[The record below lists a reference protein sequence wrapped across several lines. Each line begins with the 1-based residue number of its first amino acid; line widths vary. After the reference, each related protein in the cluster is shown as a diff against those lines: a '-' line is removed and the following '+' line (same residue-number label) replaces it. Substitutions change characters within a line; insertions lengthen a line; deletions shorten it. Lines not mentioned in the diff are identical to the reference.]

1 MPTTRGRKK
10 TQMSDDHLQALAKG
24 RSEGA
29 AVRRY
34 LVALE
39 THKPK
44 RGRKRTPDSMEKRLK
59 TIESQLNNADPLT
72 RVHLLQER
80 INLQQA
86 LEASN
91 DDIDMRA
98 LEEDF
103 IKAAKTYAD
112 RKKISYAA
120 WREAGVDAA
129 VLRKAGIKRAGNG
142 A

>member
-1 MPTTRGRKK
+1 MATTKRKRSSI
-10 TQMSDDHLQALAKG
+10 TDEHLEALAKG
-24 RSEGA
+24 RTEGS

-44 RGRKRTPDSMEKRLK
+44 RGRKRTPESMMKRLAAVEQELK
-59 TIESQLNNADPLT
+59 QCDPLT

-80 INLQQA
+80 MDLEHALDASGDAVDMAA
-86 LEASN
+86 LE
-91 DDIDMRA
+91 DDFVR
-98 LEEDF
+98 
-103 IKAAKTYAD
+103 AAKTYGD

-129 VLRKAGIKRAGNG
+129 VLKQAGIRRSG

>member
-1 MPTTRGRKK
+1 MATRGRKK
-10 TQMSDDHLQALAKG
+10 SAMSEEHLQALAKG

-39 THKPK
+39 SHKPK
-44 RGRKRTPDSMEKRLK
+44 RGRKRTPDSMMKRLK
-59 TIESQLNNADPLT
+59 MVEAQLPKADPLT

-80 INLQQA
+80 MDLQHALAASQEALDMQA
-86 LEASN
+86 LE
-91 DDIDMRA
+91 DD
-98 LEEDF
+98 F
-103 IKAAKTYAD
+103 VKAAKTYGE

-120 WREAGVDAA
+120 WREAGVGPI
-129 VLRKAGIKRAGNG
+129 VLKKAGIRRTG

>member
-1 MPTTRGRKK
+1 MATAKGRKK
-10 TQMSDDHLQALAKG
+10 TAMSDEHLQALAKG

-39 THKPK
+39 DHKPK
-44 RGRKRTPDSMEKRLK
+44 RGRKRTPESMERRL
-59 TIESQLNNADPLT
+59 TDIEAQLKAADPLT

-80 INLQQA
+80 IDLEHQ
-86 LEASN
+86 LEAVHSA
-91 DDIDMRA
+91 IDLEA

-103 IKAAKTYAD
+103 VRAAKTYGD

-129 VLRKAGIKRAGNG
+129 VLKRAGIRRT

>member
-1 MPTTRGRKK
+1 
-10 TQMSDDHLQALAKG
+10 MSDEHLQALANG

-39 THKPK
+39 DHKPK
-44 RGRKRTPDSMEKRLK
+44 RGRKRTPESMERRLVQ
-59 TIESQLNNADPLT
+59 IEDQLKAADPLT

-80 INLQQA
+80 IDLEHQ
-86 LEASN
+86 LEATNSA
-91 DDIDMRA
+91 IDLEA
-98 LEEDF
+98 LEEEF
-103 IKAAKTYAD
+103 VRAAKTYGE

-129 VLRKAGIKRAGNG
+129 VLKRAGIRRTG